1 MCVEHKDYDG
11 NEMTEFEVKLR
22 GAMRRQAAPVG
33 LKTRVLAQA
42 RERQREARRSRFW
55 MWQRVTA
62 VMVLAAALGGIAEY
76 RHVEEVRK
84 GEEAKQQVLT
94 ALRITG
100 KTLNRVQ
107 AKLAD

>member
-1 MCVEHKDYDG
+1 MEHKRLEG
-11 NEMTEFEVKLR
+11 PEMDEFERKLR
-22 GAMRRQAAPVG
+22 GAMRRHPAPVG

-42 RERQREARRSRFW
+42 RERRREAQRSRFW

-62 VMVLAAALGGIAEY
+62 VLVLAAALGGIAEY
-76 RHVEEVRK
+76 RHVEEVRR

-94 ALRITG
+94 AMRITS

-107 AKLAD
+107 TRLADE

>member
-1 MCVEHKDYDG
+1 MEHKG
-11 NEMTEFEVKLR
+11 FEGPEMDEFEVKLH
-22 GAMRRQAAPVG
+22 GAMRRQDAPVG

-42 RERQREARRSRFW
+42 RERRREAQRSRFW

-84 GEEAKQQVLT
+84 GEAAREQVLT

-107 AKLAD
+107 SRLADE